1 MVANLSHI
9 SEDRWKKLVSFA
21 FVNMIQVNIHL
32 YLLRAKVYYNLIMTT
47 FTNVVFIFES
57 HILWGEVGGSVT
69 NPDNDLG
76 YYTVHLEL

>member
-32 YLLRAKVYYNLIMTT
+32 YLLRAEVYYNLIMTT
-47 FTNVVFIFES
+47 ITNVFIYSDTEITLAVIFEC
-57 HILWGEVGGSVT
+57 VNV
-69 NPDNDLG
+69 
-76 YYTVHLEL
+76 

>member
-47 FTNVVFIFES
+47 ITNVFIYSDTEITLAVIFEC
-57 HILWGEVGGSVT
+57 VNV
-69 NPDNDLG
+69 
-76 YYTVHLEL
+76 

>member
-32 YLLRAKVYYNLIMTT
+32 YLLRAEVYYNLIMTT
-47 FTNVVFIFES
+47 ITNVFIYSDTEITLAVS
-57 HILWGEVGGSVT
+57 
-69 NPDNDLG
+69 
-76 YYTVHLEL
+76 LECVNV

>member
-32 YLLRAKVYYNLIMTT
+32 YLLRAEVYYNLIMTT
-47 FTNVVFIFES
+47 FTNVVFIYSDIEITLAVS
-57 HILWGEVGGSVT
+57 
-69 NPDNDLG
+69 
-76 YYTVHLEL
+76 LECVNV

>member
-32 YLLRAKVYYNLIMTT
+32 YFLRAKVYYNLIMTT
-47 FTNVVFIFES
+47 FTNVVFIYSDTEITLAVS
-57 HILWGEVGGSVT
+57 
-69 NPDNDLG
+69 
-76 YYTVHLEL
+76 LECVNV